1 MLHIGE
7 FGDRT
12 AGRPVIEHPHTPELI
27 MHWTDVCTDP
37 SGHRVAGDSTI
48 AANPVTHRDQLVA
61 EWIEA
66 DAIHVFGAMCDEIG
80 PGCIVPQA
88 PQDTGL
94 PPTAS

>member
-12 AGRPVIEHPHTPELI
+12 TGRPVIEHLHTPELI

-61 EWIEA
+61 VGIQQDSSAHGDPEC
-66 DAIHVFGAMCDEIG
+66 HPFGFRH
-80 PGCIVPQA
+80 
-88 PQDTGL
+88 
-94 PPTAS
+94 

>member
-7 FGDRT
+7 YRDRT

-37 SGHRVAGDSTI
+37 SSHRIAGDSTI

-66 DAIHVFGAMCDEIG
+66 DAIHIFGAMCDEIG

-88 PQDTGL
+88 PRRTGL